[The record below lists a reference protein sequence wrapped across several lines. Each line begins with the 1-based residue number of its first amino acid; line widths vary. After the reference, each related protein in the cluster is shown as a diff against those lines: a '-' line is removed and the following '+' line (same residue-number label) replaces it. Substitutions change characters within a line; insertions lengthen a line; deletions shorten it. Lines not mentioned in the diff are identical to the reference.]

1 MFPIEKLAEK
11 TKLELKLSG
20 PGLIAISNSGTRIR
34 YSFGQIRHQLSW
46 PGALRAK
53 EKNVRATFVPAR
65 ALIAKALAALVL
77 AAPAAAQTGVDS
89 NRPPAASGTS
99 SSSELTARFV
109 ASAIPTTNFI
119 AAASRMASGDSRNDK
134 IRKFA
139 EALAKDQTA
148 VANSLDAWVNVN
160 GPVVTLR
167 SPYTGKIGP
176 GAAKLSAPQLLPPQR
191 SNLRRL
197 AASQGHDFDSLYVST
212 LTEALG
218 RCCRKI
224 RFFAYRYG
232 LSIEMHRQLLLKRS

>member
-1 MFPIEKLAEK
+1 MAE
-11 TKLELKLSG
+11 
-20 PGLIAISNSGTRIR
+20 GTRRQGEKRGSHLRTRTGIDVESAGR
-34 YSFGQIRHQLSW
+34 FGSCHAGRRSDRSRCQST
-46 PGALRAK
+46 P
-53 EKNVRATFVPAR
+53 V
-65 ALIAKALAALVL
+65 
-77 AAPAAAQTGVDS
+77 S
-89 NRPPAASGTS
+89 SGTS

-139 EALAKDQTA
+139 EDLAKDQTA

-191 SNLRRL
+191 SNLQRL
-197 AASQGHDFDSLYVST
+197 SASQGRDFDSLYVST
-212 LTEALG
+212 LTEALVQLQTL
-218 RCCRKI
+218 
-224 RFFAYRYG
+224 YRDFSLTDADPG
-232 LSIEMHRQLLLKRS
+232 LKAIAVRELPKVEQTISALDAL